1 MRRFVGFALVGMIA
15 TLLVS
20 FLPPSAST
28 IAFAIIV
35 GIGGAG
41 GTIARELRELVS
53 LAVGALVGT
62 AAGGAI
68 QGLGVGGPGA
78 SEVATASATVAVVV
92 AIAGF
97 IALFFTRARQPSPP
111 RRR

>member
-1 MRRFVGFALVGMIA
+1 MRRFAGFALVGTIA
-15 TLLVS
+15 TMLVS
-20 FLPPSAST
+20 FLPPSTST
-28 IAFAIIV
+28 IAFAILV

-41 GTIARELRELVS
+41 GSVAREPREVVS

-68 QGLGVGGPGA
+68 LALGAGGPGA
-78 SEVATASATVAVVV
+78 SEVATAAATVAVVV
-92 AIAGF
+92 AVAGF
-97 IALFFTRARQPSPP
+97 IALVFTRARQPSPP

>member
-1 MRRFVGFALVGMIA
+1 MIRFAGFALVGMIA

-28 IAFAIIV
+28 VAFAILV

-41 GTIARELRELVS
+41 GSVAREPREVVW

-62 AAGGAI
+62 AVGGGI
-68 QGLGVGGPGA
+68 QALSSGGPGV
-78 SEVATASATVAVVV
+78 SEVATASATVAVLI

-97 IALFFTRARQPSPP
+97 IALVFTRAKQPSPP